1 MKKTVLFLFASIVF
15 VVSCS
20 KEDQDDRQNAI
31 VAAPGSSTT
40 SSTTSDSDTNEV
52 TLTTEIND
60 FIWDGLNQYY
70 YWQEEVENLADSQ
83 VNNTTDY
90 INFLNSENDPSDFF
104 YSFMHEDDRN
114 RFSNSPF
121 SWIDDDYEELED
133 QLSGISASDGMKYS
147 LHLRANQVGV
157 IGAVTYVLPD
167 SDAAEKGVVRGDLF
181 NAING
186 QEMTIDN
193 YSNLLNSTGMSYTI
207 GLINYDRASDVV
219 TPRNQTITLEKE
231 ENFQEVPI
239 HRDTIIEHD
248 GRRVGYLMLN
258 RFLSSV
264 DNNDDGVADR
274 NFNQE
279 MIDAFA
285 EIATE
290 NIDDMVLDLRYNGGG
305 SVLNGVYL
313 ASLLTGQYTD
323 QIFIKQL
330 WNSKIM
336 AYIDRVNNDGDTSND
351 LDFNEYFTNEGPD
364 GNTFT
369 GLNLNRIYILTS
381 RRTASASEMII
392 NGLSPYMNEVITI
405 GEATYGKNVGSITLR
420 DYIDVESPRDSIN
433 PRHRYAMQP
442 IVIKVANANNEADYV
457 EGIQPD
463 VPFLEDFT
471 NYGTL
476 GDPTEPFL
484 AAALAHMSG
493 GTSKRSI
500 LSQPTLQS
508 IVTPQDIGQQR
519 MIFDLPDMKIKDFF
533 YKE

>member
-1 MKKTVLFLFASIVF
+1 MKKILFVLLILGLSFT
-15 VVSCS
+15 SCS
-20 KEDQDDRQNAI
+20 E
-31 VAAPGSSTT
+31 P
-40 SSTTSDSDTNEV
+40 DSDDNQINV
-52 TLTTEIND
+52 VVDTTPTVDPTPTVDNSEIND
-60 FIWDGLNQYY
+60 FIWKGLNQWYF
-70 YWQEEVENLADSQ
+70 WQEEVENLDDSK
-83 VNNTTDY
+83 VDNVTEY

-104 YSFMHEDDRN
+104 YSLMHEDDRN
-114 RFSNSPF
+114 RFSNNPF
-121 SWIDDDYEELED
+121 SWINDDYRELDD

-147 LHLRANQVGV
+147 LHLRNNDGI
-157 IGAVTYVLPD
+157 IGAVTYVLPG

-186 QEMTIDN
+186 QEMDINN
-193 YSNLLNSTGMSYTI
+193 YRNLLNSRGMSYTI
-207 GLINYDRASDVV
+207 GLINYDRANDIA

-239 HRDTIIEHD
+239 HVNTIVEHN

-264 DNNDDGVADR
+264 DNNDDGEDDR

-285 EIATE
+285 QIATE
-290 NIDDMVLDLRYNGGG
+290 NIDDMVLDFRYNGGG

-336 AYIDRVNNDGDTSND
+336 AYIDRVNNDNNTSND
-351 LDFNEYFTNEGPD
+351 LDFNEYFTNVGPD
-364 GNTFT
+364 GNTFAA
-369 GLNLNRIYILTS
+369 LNLNRIYILTS

-392 NGLSPYMNEVITI
+392 NGLSPYMENVTTI

-420 DYIDVESPRDSIN
+420 DYIDVESPQDSIN
-433 PRHRYAMQP
+433 QRHDYAMQP
-442 IVIKVANANNEADYV
+442 IVIKVANVNNEADYV
-457 EGIQPD
+457 EGIQAD

-471 NYGTL
+471 NYGIL
-476 GDPTEPFL
+476 GDPNEPFL

-493 GTSKRSI
+493 NTSKQTSNQLKNNFI
-500 LSQPTLQS
+500 P
-508 IVTPQDIGQQR
+508 TPQDIGQQR
-519 MIFDLPDMKIKDFF
+519 MIFDLPNMKIKDYF
-533 YKE
+533 YKR